1 MLGRISHD
9 EQLTTVGHLEE
20 LRRRL
25 LLSALVVVAAFGVC
39 FWQNHRLLH
48 LINAPLAHQT
58 QQQVRDG
65 HGPLGATH
73 TVAQSARDVA
83 VQLHQVVGL
92 LGTQARQAPVR
103 AALHRVQA
111 NLATDVARLSAPP
124 QGDRP
129 VTLGIGEPFTTT
141 VTVSL
146 VFALIISLPLLLMQ
160 AYGFMIPALEPEQ
173 QRSVKPVTFA
183 VPGLFIAGVAFGY
196 FVVLPA
202 AVRFFQN
209 FNSDQFNVLV
219 QASQYYKFAA
229 TTMLAMGLLF
239 QVPIAIIAVTRA
251 GVVTPRQLRR
261 NRRYAVAACA
271 ALAAFLPGDAIT
283 MLLETL
289 PLYLLFELGVLLA
302 DVADRRNG
310 HCSPGRGLGAVTGP
324 AGPLFPGGAPPRDRF
339 VRVERQQPH
348 RRRDGGVARH
358 AKVDN
363 RCLARR
369 ACRLVH
375 VCHAQLATHGQARG
389 RLRGFA
395 RLAAHVR
402 PRPLSSLGS

>member
-1 MLGRISHD
+1 MPRRIPHD

-25 LLSALVVVAAFGVC
+25 LVSLLVVVAAFGVC

-48 LINAPLAHQT
+48 LIDAPLAHQT

-65 HGPLGATH
+65 HGPLGATY

-92 LGTQARQAPVR
+92 LGTQAQQAPVR
-103 AALHRVQA
+103 AVLQRVQA
-111 NLATDVARLSAPP
+111 SLRTDVTRLSAPP

-146 VFALIISLPLLLMQ
+146 VFALIVSLPFLLMQ
-160 AYGFMIPALEPEQ
+160 AYAFLVPALEPEQ
-173 QRSVKPVTFA
+173 QRRVKPVTFA
-183 VPGLFIAGVAFGY
+183 VPGLFVAGVAFGY

-202 AVRFFQN
+202 AVHFFQN

-251 GVVTPRQLRR
+251 GVITPRQLRR

-271 ALAAFLPGDAIT
+271 ALAALLPGDAIT

-302 DVADRRNG
+302 DVADRR
-310 HCSPGRGLGAVTGP
+310 A
-324 AGPLFPGGAPPRDRF
+324 
-339 VRVERQQPH
+339 
-348 RRRDGGVARH
+348 RRRALQPGAM
-358 AKVDN
+358 A
-363 RCLARR
+363 LE
-369 ACRLVH
+369 
-375 VCHAQLATHGQARG
+375 Q
-389 RLRGFA
+389 
-395 RLAAHVR
+395 
-402 PRPLSSLGS
+402 